1 MALVNKREG
10 EWKKKERKTEPYT
23 KHTRTHLT
31 TGLGSSAVSEL
42 VNEWMGSKKRQIKE
56 AAKVCGGGGGRR
68 RARSEKMAEN
78 ECVCVIVSS

>member
-1 MALVNKREG
+1 M
-10 EWKKKERKTEPYT
+10 
-23 KHTRTHLT
+23 T

-56 AAKVCGGGGGRR
+56 AAKVCGGGGRR